1 MGIMAYLPN
10 EPQQFI
16 ASWKGFRNFT
26 DAMAHLG
33 EAHFPVILDQLPDG
47 DEGET
52 TPDLAEKMLNEIA
65 YFEAQLG
72 TLTQVVLVDSERS
85 DDIST
90 GSDILGGTLT
100 IDRQSGFDLGFDDQG
115 FFVRDRWDMGRDLFR
130 AMRVEQK
137 LIHPETHT
145 VEYIDRD
152 GEQVFQ
158 CSAPFG
164 KPITGEDGVPRMFLR
179 DFHIELR
186 PMDDSRFA
194 YILNPLKSVLQRSV
208 KRHHIIRWG

>member
-1 MGIMAYLPN
+1 MGIMAYLPD

-26 DAMAHLG
+26 DALAHLG
-33 EAHFPVILDQLPDG
+33 AGHFPAILDQLPDG

-52 TPDLAEKMLNEIA
+52 APDQAATMLAEIA
-65 YFEAQLG
+65 YFEANLPR
-72 TLTQVVLVDSERS
+72 LTQVVLVDSERG

-100 IDRQSGFDLGFDDQG
+100 IDRQSGFDLGFDDRG

-130 AMRVEQK
+130 ALRVTQR
-137 LIHPETHT
+137 LIHPEAHT
-145 VEYIDRD
+145 VEYVDRD
-152 GEQVFQ
+152 SEQVFQ

-164 KPITGEDGVPRMFLR
+164 KPITGADGLPRMFLR
-179 DFHIELR
+179 DFHIETR
-186 PMDDSRFA
+186 PMDEGRFA
-194 YILNPLKSVLQRSV
+194 YILNPLKDVLQKSV
-208 KRHHIIRWG
+208 ERGHPIRWG